1 MIAWWVT
8 VEEREM
14 KKQRPIMVE
23 EDEEEP
29 NHISMGT
36 MKSCIAPFFLGSR
49 GKKKRWRKRK
59 QIVGKRKW
67 QVVSGP
73 ARKRERKRKRG
84 KKKKKGGLG

>member
-14 KKQRPIMVE
+14 KKQRPVMVE
-23 EDEEEP
+23 EEEQEP
-29 NHISMGT
+29 NHVSMGK

-49 GKKKRWRKRK
+49 GKKNKWRKRT
-59 QIVGKRKW
+59 QTMGKRKW
-67 QVVSGP
+67 QVVSGL
-73 ARKRERKRKRG
+73 ARKRERKRKRE